1 MVANSKADGS
11 SNRTKNPTS
20 VSGGDEGRDAELAA
34 FLLEVMQ
41 RNDNTVVVAAIQRQ
55 IMAMQAEKESRNDDD
70 NAQGG
75 RFDPKAKIAS
85 TADCNLILNK
95 AAQAAAESV
104 TTPRAH
110 NLPRYF
116 ACSSCSYIYDIFES
130 SFLAKMKATGVC
142 PSPKSKFY
150 R

>member
-1 MVANSKADGS
+1 MTNRSMVANSKADGS

-75 RFDPKAKIAS
+75 RFDPKPSIGPYR
-85 TADCNLILNK
+85 NILI
-95 AAQAAAESV
+95 
-104 TTPRAH
+104 
-110 NLPRYF
+110 
-116 ACSSCSYIYDIFES
+116 
-130 SFLAKMKATGVC
+130 
-142 PSPKSKFY
+142 
-150 R
+150 